1 MTAARTVAKPSG
13 HPPPRVAELPG
24 GGSLDVEA
32 LATEVARRYLA
43 RYPDERARYGDAGAD
58 WCVHDNQHLLNW
70 AALEVRG
77 FGDMDA
83 DVRWLAGVLG
93 HRGFPLD
100 RLAVDLDIA
109 ADVASEHEDAAGL
122 AGPLRRCARMIRDEA
137 EPPPD
142 PQPAD
147 PVG

>member
-1 MTAARTVAKPSG
+1 MTATRKVVKPSG

-24 GGSLDVEA
+24 GVILDVQA

-70 AALEVRG
+70 AALEVSG
-77 FGDMDA
+77 FGDMDD

-93 HRGFPLD
+93 SRGFPLD
-100 RLAVDLDIA
+100 RLADDLEIA

-122 AGPLRRCARMIRDEA
+122 AGPLRRSARMVRDEA
-137 EPPPD
+137 VPPPGPEPGD
-142 PQPAD
+142 R
-147 PVG
+147 VG